1 MTRAKEPL
9 RLFDRSGGV
18 NMEYVILAV
27 LVAAAVVIAVVV
39 FSRSIAKM
47 FLTAGEDA
55 TLDHTKAQQNLV
67 QRRTE
72 LERDRKVAEKYHDS
86 MHK

>member
-1 MTRAKEPL
+1 MKATRKRS
-9 RLFDRSGGV
+9 RLLDRSGGV

-47 FLTAGEDA
+47 FLTASEST
-55 TLDHTKAQQNLV
+55 TLEHTKAQQNLV

-72 LERDRKVAEKYHDS
+72 LERDRKVATQYHDA

>member
-1 MTRAKEPL
+1 
-9 RLFDRSGGV
+9 
-18 NMEYVILAV
+18 MEYVILAV

-47 FLTAGEDA
+47 FLTASEGT
-55 TLDHTKAQQNLV
+55 TLEHTKAQQNLV
-67 QRRTE
+67 KRRSE
-72 LERDRKVAEKYHDS
+72 LERDRKVSRRYHDA